1 MSTSEDTPDAGI
13 KQRVPPG
20 QRLVTKFPVLHV
32 GGIPK
37 FDVAKWDFR
46 VFGEV
51 QKEIRLSYAEF
62 MALPHTTI
70 KTDIHCVTGWSML
83 DTEWEGIR
91 LTDLL
96 KLVEMTPQAAFVTQH
111 CEGSYTTNTPLR
123 ALLDDD
129 VLLAFGFNGA
139 GLAPEHGGPLRTLVP
154 KLYLWKSGKWVRG
167 IEFMQKDRL
176 GFWEQRGYHNGA
188 DPWREERY
196 SF

>member
-1 MSTSEDTPDAGI
+1 MSTPEGTPDAGT
-13 KQRVPPG
+13 KKRVPPG
-20 QRLVTKFPVLHV
+20 QRLVTNFPVLHV

-37 FDVAKWDFR
+37 FEPAKWDFR

-51 QKEIRLSYAEF
+51 EQEIRLSYAEF

-91 LTDLL
+91 FTDLL
-96 KLVEMTPQAAFVTQH
+96 KLVELTPQAAFVTQH
-111 CEGSYTTNTPLR
+111 CEGRYTTNTPLS
-123 ALLDDD
+123 AVLDDD
-129 VLLAFGFNGA
+129 VLLAFRFNGA
-139 GLAPEHGGPLRTLVP
+139 DLAPEHGGPLRLLVP